1 MGVGAIDRGLSPVEG
16 KWMSREKTC
25 LQASGLFWVLSTDQF
40 SRRDNATHIS
50 ARSPLGGAGPGV
62 TGAGTRHLL
71 CFCSLFALM
80 GPEVE
85 KAPLGTDD
93 LDPNPAA
100 VHIPC
105 GVLGAQDGR
114 QAWRTFPCG

>member
-1 MGVGAIDRGLSPVEG
+1 MDEQGENLF
-16 KWMSREKTC
+16 T
-25 LQASGLFWVLSTDQF
+25 SGLFWVLSTDQL
-40 SRRDNATHIS
+40 SRCDSATHIS
-50 ARSPLGGAGPGV
+50 ARSPLGGVGPGV

-71 CFCSLFALM
+71 CFCSLSALM

-93 LDPNPAA
+93 LDPNPAPA
-100 VHIPC
+100 HIPC
-105 GVLGAQDGR
+105 GVLGAHDRG